1 MNPNL
6 SHIRP
11 RIIADILLF
20 FTVLFAPWWFVAAAL
35 FLAVWYF
42 KNFYE
47 AFFFGL
53 LFDTLFGAPIASL
66 HGFRFVFS
74 FVFLV
79 IIFAAGFVKG
89 KVRV

>member
-1 MNPNL
+1 MN
-6 SHIRP
+6 SGTTSIRI
-11 RIIADILLF
+11 RAIADIALF
-20 FTVLFAPWWFVAAAL
+20 FIVLYAPWWFVASAL
-35 FLAVWYF
+35 FLGVWYF

-53 LFDTLFGAPIASL
+53 LFDILFGAPIASL

-74 FVFLV
+74 FIFLI